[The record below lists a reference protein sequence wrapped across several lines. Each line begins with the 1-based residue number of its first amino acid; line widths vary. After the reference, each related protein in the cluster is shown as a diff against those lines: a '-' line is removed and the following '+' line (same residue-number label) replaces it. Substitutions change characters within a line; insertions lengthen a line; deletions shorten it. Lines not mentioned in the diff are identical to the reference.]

1 MTGEAGPSPFLI
13 LLRHPDLAARACF
26 TGQGRAPLVRT
37 ALLSVLIGGA
47 IFGGVVG
54 SFRGDLQVVFAAL
67 KLPLVLIGALVVT
80 APALWALGA
89 TEARPWPLRSAS
101 SLVLV
106 AAGRAALVLAAL
118 APLLWLAM
126 DLCAGYHLSAALAA
140 ATLSLAG
147 ISGLVVVAR
156 GLAGMAKGALVFSSL
171 VFLVGLAQSGWVL
184 RPWLVRPGNDDIV
197 VVRTE
202 RGVGAFGSVTDS
214 LRWGLSDPSGDT
226 IEGSSLSTRDER
238 GGR

>member
-1 MTGEAGPSPFLI
+1 MTAEQGPSPFLV

-26 TGQGRAPLVRT
+26 TGAGRAALVRHAMI
-37 ALLSVLIGGA
+37 ALVVGGA

-54 SFRGDLQVVFAAL
+54 TFRGDQQVLFAAL

-89 TEARPWPLRSAS
+89 TEDRPWPLRAAS

-118 APLLWLAM
+118 APLLWLAI
-126 DLCAGYHLSAALAA
+126 DLYAGYHLSAVLAA
-140 ATLSLAG
+140 ATLALAG
-147 ISGLVVVAR
+147 LAGLLVVAR
-156 GLAGMAKGALVFSSL
+156 GLAGMARGALILSSL
-171 VFLVGLAQSGWVL
+171 VFLVGLAQFGWVL

-197 VVRTE
+197 LVRTE
-202 RGVGAFGSVTDS
+202 RGVGAFGSVAES
-214 LRWGLSDPSGDT
+214 VRFGLRDPSGDT
-226 IEGSSLSTRDER
+226 IEGGSW
-238 GGR
+238 